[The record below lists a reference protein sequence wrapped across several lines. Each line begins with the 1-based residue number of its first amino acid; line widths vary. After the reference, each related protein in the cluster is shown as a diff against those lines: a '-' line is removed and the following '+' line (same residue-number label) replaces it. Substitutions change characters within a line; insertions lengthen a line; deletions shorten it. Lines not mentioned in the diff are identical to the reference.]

1 MEYENRYLEIMEMLD
16 GGDVEED
23 IEQLRSLLSF
33 GEITQ
38 SEYDY
43 VLDNYD
49 ELFVSMW
56 EKRLWRQNMKEYV
69 FEELGYFTPS
79 TVEKIKS
86 AMNGKTFM
94 NFQVGCSV
102 QAGAN
107 CILIVKTDYEDT
119 ENNIKNFFLNSLIEN
134 MAR

>member
-1 MEYENRYLEIMEMLD
+1 MENENRYLEIMEMLD

-49 ELFVSMW
+49 ELFVASGR
-56 EKRLWRQNMKEYV
+56 K
-69 FEELGYFTPS
+69 
-79 TVEKIKS
+79 
-86 AMNGKTFM
+86 
-94 NFQVGCSV
+94 
-102 QAGAN
+102 
-107 CILIVKTDYEDT
+107 D
-119 ENNIKNFFLNSLIEN
+119 
-134 MAR
+134 